1 MKFYKIEC
9 FSLSWRF
16 FFYKNKHVIHQKFK
30 NIHHETKLHEFS
42 LQWISVECIIRNYS
56 LLLLLGVRKIIRVKI
71 KKSTLFFKIS
81 IALMALRIRKKII
94 PSHFL
99 WLPCSTKNFI
109 LKFKWLIICQLGDI
123 FESCVTS

>member
-1 MKFYKIEC
+1 MKQNYTNFL
-9 FSLSWRF
+9 FSGFLWNALLEITLYSYSWEAV
-16 FFYKNKHVIHQKFK
+16 NLV
-30 NIHHETKLHEFS
+30 
-42 LQWISVECIIRNYS
+42 
-56 LLLLLGVRKIIRVKI
+56 IRVKI

-109 LKFKWLIICQLGDI
+109 LKFK
-123 FESCVTS
+123 